1 MLGNEG
7 KNVLLDRLTSFFY
20 QKKKRFEHE
29 ILKINTNII

>member
-7 KNVLLDRLTSFFY
+7 KNVILHRLAFFFY
-20 QKKKRFEHE
+20 QKEKRFEHE